1 MSTNFR
7 YTVVKTIRPY
17 VKFFP
22 QLTKPVM
29 RVLIQVSV
37 HYIESSKCSPEV
49 LDLALNKLTHAGH
62 PIPENFCE
70 LFAAIL
76 QIMQIFLRTPVKPEE
91 LKDCL
96 KQDLRFSDECVEDLA
111 KVLHNHRS
119 SLTKNYV
126 EAKQLRSCA
135 KNLQWRINI
144 SLSIPRGPAST
155 SNKKTAGSEGDR
167 GGAVVTPTI
176 ILHFQL
182 ADGRYRTLELPL
194 SMFHRLRYNVA
205 VLLSEMQS
213 LQQRAVMKKF

>member
-29 RVLIQVSV
+29 RVLIQVSF

-62 PIPENFCE
+62 TIPENFCE

-76 QIMQIFLRTPVKPEE
+76 QIMQIFLRTPVKQDE

-119 SLTKNYV
+119 SLTKNFI
-126 EAKQLRSCA
+126 EAKMLRSCA

-144 SLSIPRGPAST
+144 SLTQGIPRGPSSSSAS
-155 SNKKTAGSEGDR
+155 KKTAG
-167 GGAVVTPTI
+167 GGVAVVTPTI

-182 ADGRYRTLELPL
+182 SDGRYRTLELPL
-194 SMFHRLRYNVA
+194 AMFHRLRYNIA

>member
-1 MSTNFR
+1 MSSNFR

-17 VKFFP
+17 VKYFP

-62 PIPENFCE
+62 NIPDNFCE
-70 LFAAIL
+70 LFAAVL
-76 QIMQIFLRTPVKPEE
+76 QIMQIFLRTPKGTVKPEE
-91 LKDCL
+91 LRDCL
-96 KQDLRFSDECVEDLA
+96 KEDLRFSDDCIDDLT
-111 KVLHNHRS
+111 KVLHNHRF
-119 SLTKNYV
+119 SLTKNFV
-126 EAKQLRSCA
+126 EAKMIRSCA

-144 SLSIPRGPAST
+144 SLHQRLSRGPSA
-155 SNKKTAGSEGDR
+155 
-167 GGAVVTPTI
+167 VTPTI

-182 ADGRYRTLELPL
+182 SDGRYRTLELPL

-205 VLLSEMQS
+205 VLLSEIQA
-213 LQQRAVMKKF
+213 LEQRAVMKKF